1 MKPNLGL
8 SPTLR
13 LHWPASENEI
23 REPSRRHQNPLTR
36 ACQRLEGDGRPL
48 VHTNGALCSA
58 THRPPPQG
66 HTHALPSRSCSAQGP
81 IEEHTPRRIL
91 RGRAQSAG
99 GARRCVRPRG
109 VPVNQEEARLSKSE
123 RVPRPVAQT
132 ARIPVCLG
140 AQVLSGC
147 GETALRRAPLAP
159 QAEALPRQQ
168 KVPSDGS
175 SFPPGGRVLTQGFK
189 GAAAGSP
196 E

>member
-36 ACQRLEGDGRPL
+36 ACQRLEGDGRPF

-58 THRPPPQG
+58 THRPPPKG
-66 HTHALPSRSCSAQGP
+66 HAHALPPRSCSAQGP

-99 GARRCVRPRG
+99 GARRRVRPRG
-109 VPVNQEEARLSKSE
+109 VPVNQGR
-123 RVPRPVAQT
+123 
-132 ARIPVCLG
+132 
-140 AQVLSGC
+140 
-147 GETALRRAPLAP
+147 RRASRKASASHAP
-159 QAEALPRQQ
+159 SPKQQ
-168 KVPSDGS
+168 GYQSASAPKCSQGAGRPPS
-175 SFPPGGRVLTQGFK
+175 GGRHSRRKRRHFPGSRKCRAT
-189 GAAAGSP
+189 GARSRQ
-196 E
+196 EEEF